1 MVNLP
6 LFLGVAREFLSP
18 STLEPRPTELLLLAT
33 LAAARGILE
42 AEEDLLVVE
51 EEEEEEEAPLDL
63 PGLVCTAGTWSWLLL
78 ILCGAWLWLSAP
90 PDSLLWSQDLR
101 ILSTLSGDG
110 VFQLERAAIL
120 ILRQSITEQFP
131 SYKVNRVSG
140 LSSDIV
146 D

>member
-42 AEEDLLVVE
+42 AEEDLLVV
-51 EEEEEEEAPLDL
+51 EEEEEEAPLDL

-101 ILSTLSGDG
+101 ILSTLSGD
-110 VFQLERAAIL
+110 VVL
-120 ILRQSITEQFP
+120 IREGSNINIKTI
-131 SYKVNRVSG
+131 NN
-140 LSSDIV
+140 
-146 D
+146 